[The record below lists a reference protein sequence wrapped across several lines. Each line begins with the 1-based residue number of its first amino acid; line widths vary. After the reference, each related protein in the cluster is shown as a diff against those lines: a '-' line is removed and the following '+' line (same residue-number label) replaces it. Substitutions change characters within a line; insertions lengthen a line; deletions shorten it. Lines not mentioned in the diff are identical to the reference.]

1 MNFRARNANSVFQP
15 TFTIDQTRKQV
26 DPALSDKTFLA
37 AAHEIVKEEG
47 MRALW
52 AGLGP
57 TAFGYLFEGAVKFG
71 TYEVLKP
78 FFKTLLAG
86 VAASTSVT
94 LFDSQILS
102 FVLCG
107 AVAGVAASI
116 MLCPMEAIRIRMVSE
131 PGFVSGGWLEAGY
144 KILKQEGVVGLCKG
158 MNPMIL
164 KQVPYTVT
172 KNVSFD
178 VVTKLLYAFL
188 RAQGMALTAASMF
201 TIPLIAAALASILS
215 TVTSQPGDMVL
226 SLVNAHKGGRRSSEI
241 FKSILRSPRGFGGFF
256 VGFRTRLL
264 HVGVTVTIQ
273 LIVYDYVK
281 RLCGIAATGTC

>member
-1 MNFRARNANSVFQP
+1 M
-15 TFTIDQTRKQV
+15 K
-26 DPALSDKTFLA
+26 
-37 AAHEIVKEEG
+37 
-47 MRALW
+47 ALW

-78 FFKTLLAG
+78 FFKTFLAG
-86 VAASTSVT
+86 LAASTSLVW
-94 LFDSQILS
+94 LKSQILS

-107 AVAGVAASI
+107 AAAGVAASI

-131 PGFVSGGWLEAGY
+131 PDFVSGGWLQAGY

-158 MNPMIL
+158 MNPMIM

-172 KNVSFD
+172 KNVAFDILTKSF
-178 VVTKLLYAFL
+178 YAIMH
-188 RAQGMALTAASMF
+188 AQGKKLTATTMF
-201 TIPLIAAALASILS
+201 TIPLVSAALSSILS

-226 SLVNAHKGGRRSSEI
+226 SLVNAHKGDRRSSEI
-241 FKSILRSPRGFGGFF
+241 FKDILNSTRGFRGFF
-256 VGFRTRLL
+256 VGFHTRLL

-273 LIVYDYVK
+273 LLVYDYVK